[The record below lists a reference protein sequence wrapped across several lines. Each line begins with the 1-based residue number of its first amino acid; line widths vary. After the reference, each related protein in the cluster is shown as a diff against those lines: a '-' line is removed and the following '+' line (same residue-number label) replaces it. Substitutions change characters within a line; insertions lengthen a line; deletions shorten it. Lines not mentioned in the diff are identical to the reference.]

1 MLLYKKKKICY
12 YKNGD
17 FMVDYCLSFL
27 DMEKVPF
34 EERFWDEE
42 VWLEPLIIL
51 WENGKYYVSAE
62 KELLPFLYEIKD
74 FFDIENLAKIHFLV
88 EKHLKGKGFS
98 MDKHVSI
105 IRCFDLSRI
114 GEETEA
120 VRLKGS
126 EEDALF
132 SDLSYLTEK
141 GPVFGIIKNGK
152 VVSLAGAVIRD
163 GVANIHIETAPS
175 ERKKG
180 YAKASLLAL
189 CNHLR
194 ENKIKVLYEC
204 RSENT
209 ASVNTVTGAGGKE
222 ICRYVRFIGRK

>member
-1 MLLYKKKKICY
+1 MI
-12 YKNGD
+12 
-17 FMVDYCLSFL
+17 DYCFSFL

-42 VWLEPLIIL
+42 VWMEPLIIL
-51 WENGKYYVSAE
+51 LENGKYYVSAE
-62 KELLPFLYEIKD
+62 KELLPYLYGIKD
-74 FFDIENLAKIHFLV
+74 FFSKENLEKIYSLV
-88 EKHLKGKGFS
+88 EKHLEKKGFVI
-98 MDKHVSI
+98 DRHISI
-105 IRCFDLSRI
+105 IRCFDLS
-114 GEETEA
+114 GKGAVTEA
-120 VRLKGS
+120 KRLSGN

-189 CNHLR
+189 CDYLNK
-194 ENKIKVLYEC
+194 ENVKILYEC

-209 ASVNTVTGAGGKE
+209 PSVNTVTGAGGKE
-222 ICRYVRFIGRK
+222 ICRYIRFIGRK

>member
-1 MLLYKKKKICY
+1 
-12 YKNGD
+12 
-17 FMVDYCLSFL
+17 MVDYCLSFL

-34 EERFWDEE
+34 EERLWDEE

-51 WENGKYYVSAE
+51 LENGKYYVSAE
-62 KELLPFLYEIKD
+62 KELLPSLYEIND
-74 FFDIENLAKIHFLV
+74 FFLKENFEKIYSLV
-88 EKHLKGKGFS
+88 EKHLDKKGFS

-105 IRCFDLSRI
+105 IRCFDLSEI

-120 VRLKGS
+120 KRLLGN

-141 GPVFGIIKNGK
+141 GPVFGIIKHGK

-189 CNHLR
+189 CKHL
-194 ENKIKVLYEC
+194 KDQGIKVLYEC

-209 ASVNTVTGAGGKE
+209 PSVNTVTGVGGKE
-222 ICRYVRFIGRK
+222 ACRYVRFIGRK